1 MGAQRQER
9 RSRPRPLLSGRMC
22 GCGDTVSGK
31 LCRLRMR
38 LSLLANRRAAR
49 LRTRSRKYPSVTRT
63 VQSAAPAPIA
73 WVVPV
78 GAGAVS
84 RFALFAAA
92 NETTER
98 LLRDHGDLLE
108 RSVRAPAHS
117 GRMWLVRLDGYTAC
131 VAKHENEGVAAG
143 FLQNLKA
150 SARCATVCGLGLI
163 AWRWCIRRVA

>member
-1 MGAQRQER
+1 
-9 RSRPRPLLSGRMC
+9 
-22 GCGDTVSGK
+22 
-31 LCRLRMR
+31 MR

-98 LLRDHGDLLE
+98 LLRDHGDPTGAE
-108 RSVRAPAHS
+108 RSGTRAQRQNVARATRWLYGVRGEA
-117 GRMWLVRLDGYTAC
+117 
-131 VAKHENEGVAAG
+131 
-143 FLQNLKA
+143 
-150 SARCATVCGLGLI
+150 
-163 AWRWCIRRVA
+163 